1 MSTCEIKPK
10 DNERNNIGQFVKGTN
25 VRHFEQRIVRR
36 IQERLVKNPDVE
48 RLSKNIESV
57 GGEVGGTS
65 RISEMIANL
74 PMIINGAV
82 AITFNNEINDRLEQE
97 IEVKIDHTKL
107 RKNLGIYF
115 SGELLRRSNAKHETL
130 AFVHNL
136 NEEPIES
143 VYLYAHWVD
152 EQGEISCEV
161 TKLEEIQ
168 LGNAWICTQVN
179 AICEPLTEDFN
190 EVVAYLQGRKK

>member
-10 DNERNNIGQFVKGTN
+10 DNERNNISQFVKGTN
-25 VRHFEQRIVRR
+25 VRHFEQRILRR
-36 IQERLVKNPDVE
+36 IQERLIKNPDVE
-48 RLSKNIESV
+48 KLSKNIDSV
-57 GGEVGGTS
+57 GREVGGTS
-65 RISEMIANL
+65 RISEMISNL
-74 PMIINGAV
+74 PQIINGAV
-82 AITFNNEINDRLEQE
+82 AITFNDEIDNNLHQE
-97 IEVKIDHTKL
+97 IKVKIDHQKL

-115 SGELLRRSNAKHETL
+115 SGELLRRANSKHDTL

-143 VYLYAHWVD
+143 VYLYANWVD
-152 EQGEISCEV
+152 DQGEISCEV
-161 TKLEEIQ
+161 TNLEEIQ

-190 EVVAYLQGRKK
+190 EVVAYLQGRTK